1 MRYRTLFIGSL
12 ISAFLSA
19 CATPDTQ
26 MPVPAPQIVSVYT
39 TASTQPWLADVFECA
54 PENVIVQVSDGS
66 FAADMSL
73 RLGEPEFMPPAVY
86 QIDTEEILVVAH
98 RQSSVQNLSLG
109 QVQNL
114 FAGTG
119 SSNVQV
125 WVYTSG
131 DDVQGIFEQTVM
143 QGRAVTSFAR
153 LAVDPQQMS
162 DVLNAESNAVG
173 VLPRH
178 WKAGNPREV
187 YSVGTFPVLA
197 MLRDAPQGAIQEI
210 IACLQK

>member
-12 ISAFLSA
+12 ILAFLSA
-19 CATPDTQ
+19 CTTPDTQ
-26 MPVPAPQIVSVYT
+26 MPLTTPVVVSVYT
-39 TASTQPWLADVFECA
+39 TASTRPWLADVYECA
-54 PENVIVQVSDGS
+54 PENVVVRLEVDST
-66 FAADMSL
+66 AADISL
-73 RLGEPEFMPPAVY
+73 RLGEPEFVPSAMY
-86 QIDTEEILVVAH
+86 QIDTEEILVAAH
-98 RQSSVQNLSLG
+98 RQSSVQNMSLE

-114 FAGTG
+114 FAGTE

-125 WVYTSG
+125 WVYTLG
-131 DDVQGIFEQTVM
+131 EDVQGIFEQTVM

-153 LAVDPQQMS
+153 LAADPQQMS
-162 DVLNAESNAVG
+162 DVLNTESNAVG

-197 MLRDAPQGAIQEI
+197 VLKDTAQGAIREI